1 MTPPA
6 FPEQLRCPDVPAH
19 RAKKGTAPAGRFHLN
34 RRQGIAL
41 GALLLVVII
50 VVAVVVASGSSPK
63 QHATGSNG
71 STTTITQ
78 PALAS
83 NRCPLTD
90 VPAPGGS
97 VPARPALGV
106 KVGNEPQG
114 ARPQSGLNEA
124 DIVYDTPAEGFIMRY
139 IAVYQCNDA
148 SSIGPTRSVRW
159 VDWHILRQ
167 FIHPILAHAG
177 GITPDVSTV
186 QNSKWLSDANLL
198 DQAAAAGVRITSR
211 IPPDNL
217 YTSTKALY
225 GLFPKSTTP
234 PKPVFTYTAKLPA
247 AATPAASVAINFS
260 YGTDVLW
267 KWDPTTGTYLHTFSN
282 VADID
287 TLTNKQ
293 VSTTNIVIQVVSYKF
308 GPYAESPGGTGDVES
323 QTLGSGTGWVIRS
336 GASIKVTWHR
346 PNLIDPMTFTD
357 ASGKTVGLAPGRTW
371 VELVPDTTAAVA
383 GNITITK

>member
-1 MTPPA
+1 M
-6 FPEQLRCPDVPAH
+6 PAH
-19 RAKKGTAPAGRFHLN
+19 RANKGAAPEGRFHLN
-34 RRQGIAL
+34 RKQWIAL
-41 GALLLVVII
+41 GAFVAAVI
-50 VVAVVVASGSSPK
+50 AVVGVVVSTGSPAGHHAAGSSGP
-63 QHATGSNG
+63 
-71 STTTITQ
+71 TTTVTQ

-90 VPAPGGS
+90 VPAPGGK

-139 IAVYQCNDA
+139 IAVYQCTDA

-177 GITPDVSTV
+177 GITPDVSV
-186 QNSKWLSDANLL
+186 VAGSKWLSDANLL
-198 DQAAAAGVRITSR
+198 DQAAGAGVRITSR
-211 IPPDNL
+211 QPPDNL

-225 GLFPKSTTP
+225 GLFKSQTTP
-234 PKPVFTYTAKLPA
+234 PKPVFTYSAKPPA
-247 AATPAASVAINFS
+247 ASTPAASVGINFS
-260 YGTDVLW
+260 YGTDVVW
-267 KWDPTTGTYLHTFSN
+267 KWDPTTGTYLHTF
-282 VADID
+282 AGTPDID
-287 TLTNKQ
+287 LLTNKQ

-308 GPYAESPGGTGDVES
+308 GPYAESPGGTGDVQS
-323 QTLGSGTGWVIRS
+323 QTLGSGSGWVIRS
-336 GASIKVTWHR
+336 GRSIKVTWHR

-357 ASGKTVGLAPGRTW
+357 ANGDRVGLAPGRTW
-371 VELVPDTTAAVA
+371 VELVPDTTAAVH